1 MEYNADSPS
10 IRLVAVL
17 EIGST
22 GIRLLVAEITG
33 KGEWRTVD
41 SAVKPI
47 VLGRDV
53 FTSGQVSHSSLLEC
67 LVVLR
72 NFQELLKGWG
82 VSGDDVH
89 LIATSAL
96 RAARNRDMFADRV
109 YQETG
114 YRLTIV
120 EGIEENRLMYLA
132 VRFALKQIKG
142 SSGGTPTDGTS
153 TDGTSANAPSGD
165 KNETNNLFWR
175 GNSIIIDI
183 GGGSTEIMLLR
194 QGRMVAAHSVRLGS
208 ILMDQQSLSARGSE
222 WSRERYLTEGI
233 KNTLTFLKAE
243 MDLSQIKTFVVTGS
257 DTRIAASLIGSEYNK
272 NSSVIDREK
281 FLSFVKKI
289 QYYTVEECV
298 QKLHISYGD
307 AEGFVPGLLIYK
319 GFLEQTKATQVVAL
333 GVSLREGL
341 LIDLA
346 MGFDPELQEEFFTQV
361 IASAINLGRKY
372 HFDEA
377 HGRHVA
383 ALSMILFD
391 ALVREHGLNR
401 HDRLLL
407 ETAALLHDIG
417 MFIRGSSHQ
426 KHSQYIVA
434 NSEIFGIHREELE
447 IIANVVRYHRGDQP
461 SPGDIAF
468 IALQREERILALKL
482 VSILRVADALDRGH
496 SQRIQNIC
504 IEHKGE
510 SIVIHANDNVDKNLE
525 RASLEEKANMFQDVF
540 GYKVALI

>member
-1 MEYNADSPS
+1 MENNAESPS

-33 KGEWRTVD
+33 KGEWRAVD
-41 SAVKPI
+41 SAVKPV

-67 LVVLR
+67 LAVLR

-82 VSGDDVH
+82 VAGGDVH

-96 RAARNRDMFADRV
+96 RAARNREMFADRV

-114 YRLTIV
+114 YRLAIV

-142 SSGGTPTDGTS
+142 SSGD
-153 TDGTSANAPSGD
+153 PSGD

-208 ILMDQQSLSARGSE
+208 ILTDQRSLYARGSE

-272 NSSVIDREK
+272 NSGVIDREK
-281 FLSFVKKI
+281 FLFFVKKI

-298 QKLHISYGD
+298 QKLHITYGD

-319 GFLEQTKATQVVAL
+319 GFLEQTKAAQVVAL

-346 MGFDPELQEEFFTQV
+346 MGFDPELQEEFFTQI

-417 MFIRGSSHQ
+417 MFIRGSGHQ

-447 IIANVVRYHRGDQP
+447 IIANVVRYHRGEQP
-461 SPGDIAF
+461 SPEDIAF
-468 IALQREERILALKL
+468 IALQREERIVVLKL
-482 VSILRVADALDRGH
+482 ASILRVADALDRGH
-496 SQRIQNIC
+496 SQRIPTIA
-504 IEHKGE
+504 IEHKSE
-510 SIVIHANDNVDKNLE
+510 SIVIHTNGDIDRNLE

-540 GYKVALI
+540 GYKVALT

>member
-1 MEYNADSPS
+1 MESNADSLS
-10 IRLVAVL
+10 ICRVAVL

-22 GIRLLVAEITG
+22 GIRLLIAETTG
-33 KGEWRTVD
+33 KGEWRAVD
-41 SAVKPI
+41 SAVKPV

-67 LVVLR
+67 LAVLR

-82 VSGDDVH
+82 ITGEDVH

-96 RAARNRDMFADRV
+96 RAARNREIFADRV

-114 YRLTIV
+114 YRLAIV

-132 VRFALKQIKG
+132 ARFALKQIKG
-142 SSGGTPTDGTS
+142 SSGGM
-153 TDGTSANAPSGD
+153 SADALSGD
-165 KNETNNLFWR
+165 KNEKNNLFWR

-194 QGRMVAAHSVRLGS
+194 QGKMVAAHSVRLGS
-208 ILMDQQSLSARGSE
+208 ILMDQQSLYARGSE

-257 DTRIAASLIGSEYNK
+257 DTRIAASLIGSEYNE

-281 FLSFVKKI
+281 FLFFVKKI

-298 QKLHISYGD
+298 QKLRISYGD

-319 GFLEQTKATQVVAL
+319 GFLEQTQADQVVAL

-346 MGFDPELQEEFFTQV
+346 MGVDPELQEEFFTQI

-383 ALSMILFD
+383 ALSKIIFD
-391 ALVREHGLNR
+391 ALVHEHGLNR
-401 HDRLLL
+401 HERLLL
-407 ETAALLHDIG
+407 EIAALLHDIG

-447 IIANVVRYHRGDQP
+447 IIANVVRYHRGEQP
-461 SPGDIAF
+461 SSDDIAF
-468 IALQREERILALKL
+468 IALQREERIVVLKL

-496 SQRIQNIC
+496 SQRIQSVT
-504 IEHKGE
+504 IEHKSE
-510 SIVIHANDNVDKNLE
+510 SIVIHTNGSIDRNLE

>member
-1 MEYNADSPS
+1 MESNADPAS
-10 IRLVAVL
+10 IHRVAVL

-22 GIRLLVAEITG
+22 GIRLLIAEITS
-33 KGEWRTVD
+33 KSEWRSLD
-41 SAVKPI
+41 SAVKPV

-67 LVVLR
+67 LAVLR

-82 VSGDDVH
+82 IAGKDVH

-96 RAARNRDMFADRV
+96 RAARNREIFADRV

-114 YRLTIV
+114 CRLAIV

-142 SSGGTPTDGTS
+142 SSGGTTTG
-153 TDGTSANAPSGD
+153 GMSADALSGD
-165 KNETNNLFWR
+165 KNERNNLFWR

-194 QGRMVAAHSVRLGS
+194 QGKMVAAHSVRLGS
-208 ILMDQQSLSARGSE
+208 ILMDQQSLYARGSE

-257 DTRIAASLIGSEYNK
+257 DTRIAASLIGSEYNE

-281 FLSFVKKI
+281 FLFFVKKI

-298 QKLHISYGD
+298 QKLRISYGD

-319 GFLEQTKATQVVAL
+319 GFLEQTQADQVVAL

-346 MGFDPELQEEFFTQV
+346 MGVDPELQEEFFTQI

-391 ALVREHGLNR
+391 AFVREHGLNR
-401 HDRLLL
+401 HERLLL
-407 ETAALLHDIG
+407 EIAALLHDIG

-434 NSEIFGIHREELE
+434 NSEIFGIHREEVE
-447 IIANVVRYHRGDQP
+447 IIANVVRYHRGEQP
-461 SPGDIAF
+461 SSEDIAF
-468 IALQREERILALKL
+468 IALQREERIVVLKL

-496 SQRIQNIC
+496 SQRIQNIT
-504 IEHKGE
+504 IEHKSE
-510 SIVIHANDNVDKNLE
+510 SIVIHTNGSIDRNLE